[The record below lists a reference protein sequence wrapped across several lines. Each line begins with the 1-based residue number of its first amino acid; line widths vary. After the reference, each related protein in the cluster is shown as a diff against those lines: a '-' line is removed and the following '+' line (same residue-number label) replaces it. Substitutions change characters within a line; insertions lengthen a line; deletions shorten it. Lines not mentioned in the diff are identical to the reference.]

1 MRVGTKSVLW
11 GVHAFWF
18 HPIVV
23 WLAWRRVYGRWPNW
37 WQTVGIICHD
47 SFGYWGKPNMDGPE
61 GVTHV
66 YAGAEIAGK
75 IVDIFSTQRG
85 WEVRYLCLYHS
96 STFAK
101 LAKHAPSA
109 LYLPDKISILVEP
122 KNLYLLRA
130 RLSGELRE
138 YVLRESVKQNISMTE
153 TQWYDRYRA
162 GVQQKFDAFQKK

>member
-11 GVHAFWF
+11 GVHAIWF
-18 HPIVV
+18 HPITV
-23 WLAWRRVYGRWPNW
+23 WLAWRRVHGRWPDW
-37 WQTVGIICHD
+37 AETIAIIFHD
-47 SFGYWGKPNMDGPE
+47 IGYWGKPNMDGPE
-61 GVTHV
+61 GITHV

-75 IVDIFSTQRG
+75 LVDIFSTQRG

-109 LYLPDKISILVEP
+109 LYLPDKISILVEL

-130 RLSGELRE
+130 RFSGELRE

-162 GVQQKFDAFQKK
+162 GVQQKFDAWRQKK